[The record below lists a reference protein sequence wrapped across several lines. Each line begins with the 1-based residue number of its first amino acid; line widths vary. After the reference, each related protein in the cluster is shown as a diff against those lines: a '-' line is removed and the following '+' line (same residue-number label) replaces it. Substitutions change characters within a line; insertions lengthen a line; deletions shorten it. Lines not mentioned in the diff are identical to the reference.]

1 VRGKSNLSLFFVAL
15 LAVGP
20 VAADVKLGG
29 IDGPLAENVLA
40 HMSLDE
46 EPCDA
51 PRWRIEQQQQTALPR
66 IREALEAFGY
76 YSPKID
82 AKLEFAPEC
91 WHSTFDVTPGE
102 PVLLRVATIDI
113 TGAAAADG
121 DFTGAI
127 ERDAWRTG
135 EPLNHGVYEGLKRR
149 WSDLALERGYP
160 DAKFVASRIDVYPD
174 ERVADVEL
182 RFDSGARYT
191 FGAVDLHQDVVSDEL
206 AHAYLPFKPGDPYD
220 ARVLTMLYVALA
232 DSGYFQTIDVRPLE
246 ADRDAHAIPVEITL
260 TASRRKQLTYGIGYS
275 TDTGP
280 RLRFSR
286 TYRRFNERGHQ
297 FSVSAQISPVISEF
311 GASYRIPFGDPRK
324 EWVAFDAGIK
334 TEDTDTST
342 SDSLELGARR
352 VAVRPGNWTRTQLLS
367 LLVEDFEVGAQAGR
381 AHLLMPGID
390 WTRILADNNIR
401 PRTGSKISLRVQF
414 AADELGSDNSLVQ
427 AVVRGK
433 WIWSTPKMSRF
444 IVRGELGAMAEDS
457 FEDLPPSVRFF
468 AGGDNSV
475 RGYDFEALGPT
486 DATGQV
492 IGGSS
497 LATASFEFEHP
508 MRAKWPKWSMAM
520 FVDSGNAFER
530 HSFDTRTGAG
540 LGVRWLSPLG
550 PIRIDIAHPFD
561 DPTTSWRLHIN
572 LGPDL

>member
-1 VRGKSNLSLFFVAL
+1 MAV
-15 LAVGP
+15 LAAAP
-20 VAADVKLGG
+20 AAADVTLNG
-29 IDGPLAENVLA
+29 IDGPLAANVLA
-40 HMSLDE
+40 HLSIDE

-51 PRWRIEQQQQTALPR
+51 PRWRIEQQQQAAPLR

-76 YSPKID
+76 YSPKIE
-82 AKLEFAPEC
+82 AKLEFQAQC
-91 WHSTFDVTPGE
+91 WRSTFDVTPGD
-102 PVLLRVATIDI
+102 PVLLRVVTVEV
-113 TGAAAADG
+113 TGDAVADV

-127 ERDAWRTG
+127 ERQAWRTG
-135 EPLNHGVYEGLKRR
+135 ELLNHGIYEGLKRR
-149 WSDLALERGYP
+149 WGDLALERGYA

-182 RFDSGARYT
+182 RFDSGPRYA
-191 FGAVDLHQDVVSDEL
+191 FGAVDLHQDVLSDEL
-206 AHAYLPFKPGDPYD
+206 ARSYLPFKAGDPYD
-220 ARVLTMLYVALA
+220 ARVLTTLYVALT

-246 ADRDAHAIPVEITL
+246 ADLEAHTIPVEITL
-260 TASRRKQLTYGIGYS
+260 TPSRRKQISYGIGYS

-280 RLRFSR
+280 RFRFSR

-297 FSVSAQISPVISEF
+297 FGVSAQLSPVMSEF
-311 GASYRIPFGDPRK
+311 AASYRIPFGDPRK

-334 TEDTDTST
+334 SEDTDTST
-342 SDSLELGARR
+342 SDSFELGARR
-352 VAVRPGNWTRTQLLS
+352 VVVRPGNWTRTQLLS
-367 LLVEDFEVGAQAGR
+367 LLVEDFEVGAQVGR

-390 WTRILADNNIR
+390 WTRVLADNNIR

-433 WIWSTPKMSRF
+433 WIWSTPKKSRF

-486 DATGQV
+486 DETGQV

-508 MRAKWPKWSMAM
+508 LRAKWPKWSIAT

-530 HSFDTRTGAG
+530 NSFDAKTGAG
-540 LGVRWLSPLG
+540 FGARWLSPLG